1 MQIVDR
7 LRAFRARMEEENMA
21 VVIVPTADSHAS
33 EYLADHFKTR
43 QWLSGFT
50 GSAGTLVV
58 GREEAALFT
67 DGRYFIQAE
76 RQIAGTGITLQRMG
90 TAGVPTVEQYVC
102 SLAKAGESCGV
113 DFSVISSH
121 FAADMSDMLAGR
133 EIALRD
139 TGDWFE
145 TLWTDR
151 PAMPTDPVYL
161 LEEKYTGMSV
171 SAKLAAIREVM
182 AKAGADMHVV
192 NVLDDI
198 AWTLNVRGSDVHCT
212 PVVMSYLL
220 IGREDAIWF
229 VDTQKVSEPVR
240 EALFSEGVYLRE
252 YGEITAALEAIEPG
266 TSVMVDGR
274 KMTASLCAALAD
286 TNIIQHENPAFR
298 LKAIKNDVELDN
310 LRAAHVKD
318 GLAVTR
324 LMYWLKQKAGKAPMD
339 ELSVTDRLLALR
351 QEQEHFISTS
361 FDTICAYR
369 ENAAMMHYKATEDSS
384 ARIEAKD
391 LLLIDSG
398 AQYLEGT
405 TDITRTFA
413 MGEVDREQ
421 KEHFTAVLCG
431 MLNLQNAKFLH
442 GVTGIGLDILARGP
456 MWDLG
461 IDYRCGTGHGVG
473 YLLSVHEGP
482 NAFRWYKSP
491 TRNEDTVMEAGMVTT
506 DEPGIYIE
514 GSHGIRIENELV
526 CKKLEM
532 NEYGQFMGFEA
543 ITCAPIDLDAVI
555 PEQMTARQRGW
566 LNAYHAFVL
575 EKLEPLMANEDERA
589 WLRHATRAI

>member
-76 RQIAGTGITLQRMG
+76 RQIAGTGITLMRSG

-198 AWTLNVRGSDVHCT
+198 AWTLNVLGSDVHCT

-324 LMYWLKQKAGKAPMD
+324 LMYWLKQNAGKAPMD

-369 ENAAMMHYKATEDSS
+369 ENAAMMHYKATEESS
-384 ARIEAKD
+384 ATIEAKD

>member
-7 LRAFRARMEEENMA
+7 LRAFRARMDEENMA

-58 GREEAALFT
+58 GREEATLFT

-76 RQIAGTGITLQRMG
+76 RQIAGTGITLMRMG

-324 LMYWLKQKAGKAPMD
+324 LMYWLKQNAGKVPMD

-369 ENAAMMHYKATEDSS
+369 ENAAMMHYKATEESS
-384 ARIEAKD
+384 ATIEAKD

-431 MLNLQNAKFLH
+431 MMNLQNAKFLH

-575 EKLEPLMANEDERA
+575 EKLEPLMADEDERA

>member
-7 LRAFRARMEEENMA
+7 LRAFRARMDEENMA

-43 QWLSGFT
+43 QWLSGLT

-76 RQIAGTGITLQRMG
+76 RQIAGTGITLMRSG

-229 VDTQKVSEPVR
+229 VDTQKVSESVR

-324 LMYWLKQKAGKAPMD
+324 LMYWLKQNAGKAPMD

-555 PEQMTARQRGW
+555 PEQMNRRQREW